1 MVPKMKSRSPILIF
15 DPRILFLL
23 SSQEKDNLDRPKP
36 NLTVLYKLTLYNS
49 FDLNRRIDQRTN
61 E

>member
-1 MVPKMKSRSPILIF
+1 MKSRSPILTF
-15 DPRILFLL
+15 DPRIIFLL
-23 SSQEKDNLDRPKP
+23 SSQEKDYLDRPKP
-36 NLTVLYKLTLYNS
+36 NLTILYKLTLYNS

>member
-1 MVPKMKSRSPILIF
+1 MKSRSPILIF
-15 DPRILFLL
+15 DPRIIFLL

-36 NLTVLYKLTLYNS
+36 NLMILYKLTLYNS